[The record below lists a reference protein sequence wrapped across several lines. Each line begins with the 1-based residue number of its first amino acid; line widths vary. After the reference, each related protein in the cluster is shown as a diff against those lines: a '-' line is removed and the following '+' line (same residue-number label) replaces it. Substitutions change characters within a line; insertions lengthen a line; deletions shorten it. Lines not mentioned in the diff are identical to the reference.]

1 MDIYSV
7 AAIGVIG
14 ALICVLLKQYRP
26 ELALLAGCATAV
38 LILTGAIDIMLEALE
53 FFRELAE
60 KSGMSAL
67 TVKTLLKCIGICMA
81 ASFASDIC
89 TDSGEN
95 ALASRIETYG
105 KIAAFSV
112 SIPLFREFI
121 ELVISLTKM

>member
-14 ALICVLLKQYRP
+14 ALICVLLKQYHP
-26 ELALLAGCATAV
+26 ELALLAGCAAAV
-38 LILTGAIDIMLEALE
+38 FILSAAIDILLGALD

-60 KSGMSAL
+60 SSGMSAL
-67 TVKTLLKCIGICMA
+67 TVKTLLKCIGICFA

-89 TDSGEN
+89 ADAGEN

-105 KIAAFSV
+105 RLAAFAV

-121 ELVISLTKM
+121 KLVISLTKM